1 MSKSNSGPTA
11 KAKPP
16 QQNMTSA
23 DHRHHQ
29 LLDPL
34 VLSYLPTSTVGAVL
48 PQVSKTFAED
58 SSRNAYWRPVFE
70 AQFRG
75 SAAYRCLL
83 KLELERQ
90 HERSNKSNK
99 RQKGNGDEARSEKVS
114 ADREAKNRDK
124 KPASPASTAPKSKRG
139 FDMDGNQWK
148 TAFRIVH
155 SSVQKAKAGTND
167 DDEDGLPPPMQR
179 TGNLTSAELD
189 ELLEASMNFN
199 EEMIHRAD
207 EIIEG
212 ENRSGFANLPVKT
225 QRMLQDFISRVSRAC
240 ILINE
245 GH

>member
-16 QQNMTSA
+16 QQDMTSA

-83 KLELERQ
+83 KLELER
-90 HERSNKSNK
+90 SN
-99 RQKGNGDEARSEKVS
+99 VS
-114 ADREAKNRDK
+114 AVRKAKSAK
-124 KPASPASTAPKSKRG
+124 KPASPASAAPKSKRG

-167 DDEDGLPPPMQR
+167 DENGLPPPMQR

-189 ELLEASMNFN
+189 KLLKASMNLN
-199 EEMIHRAD
+199 EEMIHRA
-207 EIIEG
+207 EAIIEG
-212 ENRSGFANLPVKT
+212 ENGSGFANLPVKT

-240 ILINE
+240 IFINK
-245 GH
+245 GLGSSLCLSPCTACM